1 MVIRISG
8 EGVLLGMC
16 VVRVSGE
23 KVHREG
29 TWCRKGVVVGRCVE
43 RAW

>member
-1 MVIRISG
+1 MVMRIG
-8 EGVLLGMC
+8 RNGVLLGMC
-16 VVRVSGE
+16 VQRVGGD

-29 TWCRKGVVVGRCVE
+29 RWRRKGVVVGRCVE